1 MESRRVDTEGE
12 GEGGT
17 SGEKSL
23 ETYTSPSAG
32 QPASGVCWATQG
44 VQTRVLGQPRGV
56 AGGGGEVQEGGDLC
70 ISMADS
76 C

>member
-23 ETYTSPSAG
+23 ETHTSPSPG

-44 VQTRVLGQPRGV
+44 AQTHVLGQPRG
-56 AGGGGEVQEGGDLC
+56 AGPGGEVQEGGDLC
-70 ISMADS
+70 MSMADS
-76 C
+76 H